1 MPKKPSVKETKRVL
15 GAKVEVTEKDAQ
27 KLAPLTRYWRQR
39 FFWDN
44 WFIIAF
50 GGFLGFCLG
59 LMI

>member
-1 MPKKPSVKETKRVL
+1 MPKKTSIKKTKEVF

-59 LMI
+59 LMV